1 MATASQKVVR
11 TVTEVG
17 PELVSTLAVKGVPA
31 SSAVLHRSLKS
42 APPHVVSAK
51 GKHLTFSDGRTIL
64 DSTCGAAV
72 ACIGSNNERVKKAM
86 VEQIDKFAYCNS
98 MFFGH
103 EIGEKLADELIDG
116 TGGAMSKAYIM
127 CSGSEAMESSMKMAR
142 QYFMELSPQQ
152 PKRINFIAREGSYH
166 GTTLGSLSMSGHVAR
181 RSLFLDMLLPNIYR
195 VSACNPYRG
204 MSEGQT
210 IEEYIAQLSDELDQ
224 KFQELGPDT
233 VCAFVAEPIVGATL
247 GCVPA
252 PPGYFTAMRGVCDK
266 YGALLIL
273 DEVMSGMGRCGSL
286 HAWQQEG
293 VVPDIQTLAKGLG
306 GGYAP
311 MAGMLINHRVADAL
325 KNGSGSFSHGH
336 TYQGHPVGCAAALEV
351 QRIIREE
358 NLIKNVRNQGA
369 LLEARLRYY
378 LDDHPHVGNIRGKGL
393 FWGIEFVMDKQTKE
407 PFPRSED
414 IANKTHLVGFNHF
427 GISLYPGMGTKDGV
441 LGDHVL
447 LAPAYTITSEE
458 IEEIASRTRDTIF
471 QVFKSVRTATGI

>member
-1 MATASQKVVR
+1 MATASQKIAK
-11 TVTEVG
+11 TAAKLG
-17 PELVSTLAVKGVPA
+17 PEFVSTLNPVVNGIPSA
-31 SSAVLHRSLKS
+31 SAVLHRSLKS

-72 ACIGSNNERVKKAM
+72 ACIGSNNERAKKAM

-116 TGGAMSKAYIM
+116 TGGARSKAYII
-127 CSGSEAMESSMKMAR
+127 CSGSEAMESAMKMAR

-210 IEEYIAQLSDELDQ
+210 EQEYVSQLADELDQ
-224 KFQELGPDT
+224 KFQELGPDS

-247 GCVPA
+247 GCIPA
-252 PPGYFTAMRGVCDK
+252 LPGYFRAIRKVCDK

-273 DEVMSGMGRCGSL
+273 DELMSGMGRCGSL

-293 VVPDIQTLAKGLG
+293 VIPDIQTLAKGLG
-306 GGYAP
+306 GGYA
-311 MAGMLINHRVADAL
+311 LLVSL
-325 KNGSGSFSHGH
+325 L
-336 TYQGHPVGCAAALEV
+336 QG
-351 QRIIREE
+351 
-358 NLIKNVRNQGA
+358 
-369 LLEARLRYY
+369 Y
-378 LDDHPHVGNIRGKGL
+378 
-393 FWGIEFVMDKQTKE
+393 
-407 PFPRSED
+407 
-414 IANKTHLVGFNHF
+414 
-427 GISLYPGMGTKDGV
+427 
-441 LGDHVL
+441 
-447 LAPAYTITSEE
+447 
-458 IEEIASRTRDTIF
+458 
-471 QVFKSVRTATGI
+471 